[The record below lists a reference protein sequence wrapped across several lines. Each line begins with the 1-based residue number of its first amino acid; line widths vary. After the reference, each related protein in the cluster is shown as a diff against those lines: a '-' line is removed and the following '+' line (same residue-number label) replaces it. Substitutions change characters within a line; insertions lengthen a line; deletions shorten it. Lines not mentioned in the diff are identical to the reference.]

1 MFEHYLAAL
10 LRLTEPQDLTHPALP
25 GAAGPEES
33 SEWDPCPCGRWGVA
47 LATLLLALLLR
58 TTAHVGRDREEAA
71 L

>member
-1 MFEHYLAAL
+1 
-10 LRLTEPQDLTHPALP
+10 LP

-58 TTAHVGRDREEAA
+58 KAPLRTTAHVGRDREEAA